1 MKKMESKLVTV
12 TNHSHQA
19 ADSANGISAPRRANP
34 ALTASSIARLAT
46 GLRASMNQ
54 ALPADKRPAT
64 AGEARAV
71 AVFGKLDSMSS
82 IMFRMILLGMLM
94 EYLPGSG
101 ILQ

>member
-1 MKKMESKLVTV
+1 
-12 TNHSHQA
+12 
-19 ADSANGISAPRRANP
+19 
-34 ALTASSIARLAT
+34 
-46 GLRASMNQ
+46 MNQ